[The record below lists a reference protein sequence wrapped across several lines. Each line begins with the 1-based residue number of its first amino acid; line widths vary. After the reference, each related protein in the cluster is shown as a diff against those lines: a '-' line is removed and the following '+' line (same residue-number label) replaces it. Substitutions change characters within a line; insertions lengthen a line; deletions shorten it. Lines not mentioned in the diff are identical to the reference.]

1 MSPESLTKTLSL
13 LIKLE
18 WGVNILKVD
27 APFISTTSK
36 NGEPIDIGCAVVS
49 HSDGV
54 IHQLKFKRKPNYL
67 MLYIDNKSGN
77 NLILISNKATDKLL
91 TRDVSMRELAQSIL
105 YKNEIE
111 VS

>member
-18 WGVNILKVD
+18 WGVDILKVD

-36 NGEPIDIGCAVVS
+36 KGTPITIGCSVVS
-49 HSDGV
+49 HDDGV
-54 IHQLKFKRKPNYL
+54 IRQQKFRRKPNYL

-77 NLILISNKATDKLL
+77 NLIMLSSKATDKLV

-105 YKNEIE
+105 YKNELE